1 MITYELILEHLA
13 PLINT
18 FSNKQNIMMKSS
30 DFTYFKD
37 IFDDTFYRY
46 GIRINDSDIAK
57 SINISLYNSLLYCLN
72 IDSLDLPDNNLWT
85 LANTIHINIIVF
97 DFKNNTIS
105 ATHFGDFF
113 NPWRPTIYLANYEQ
127 FWEPIVSNETKLFSL
142 SSYKTLILK
151 NKILPS
157 NIKKYNESENITIN
171 DNFMEILELEQL
183 VNNKFDSNQPIHKNL
198 TEDVFVNLANEHSSP
213 CTFSKNK
220 LDKMKKEEL
229 LQIISNMNILIEK
242 ARPTKKD
249 LIELICKE

>member
-13 PLINT
+13 PPINT
-18 FSNKQNIMMKSS
+18 FSNKQNIMMKLS

-46 GIRINDSDIAK
+46 GIRINDSDIDK

-72 IDSLDLPDNNLWT
+72 TDSLDLPDNNLWT

-97 DFKNNTIS
+97 DFKNNKIS
-105 ATHFGDFF
+105 SAYYGDFF
-113 NPWRPTIYLANYEQ
+113 NPWRPTIYLANYDQ
-127 FWEPIVSNETKLFSL
+127 FWEPIVSNETKIFSL

-151 NKILPS
+151 NKILAS
-157 NIKKYNESENITIN
+157 DIKKYNDTINITIN

-183 VNNKFDSNQPIHKNL
+183 VNP
-198 TEDVFVNLANEHSSP
+198 TEDVFVNNSTLKEQNANLDSK
-213 CTFSKNK
+213 FSKNK

-229 LQIISNMNILIEK
+229 LKIISNMNLQIDK
-242 ARPTKKD
+242 VRPTKKD